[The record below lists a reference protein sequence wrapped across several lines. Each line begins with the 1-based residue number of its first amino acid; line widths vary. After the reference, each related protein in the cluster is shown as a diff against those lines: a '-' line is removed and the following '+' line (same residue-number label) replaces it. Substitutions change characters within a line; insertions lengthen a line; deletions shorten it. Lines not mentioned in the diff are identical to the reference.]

1 MFKHVHIA
9 TDGSELSR
17 KAIYHGIG
25 LAKAVGAKA
34 TAITVT
40 IPFRAFALNPERI
53 PGMEESYSKQM
64 TEVATKCLAE
74 AEDAATTAG
83 VRCEVVC
90 AKDEHPYRAIID
102 VAKKHGCDVIVM
114 ASHGRRGI
122 SAVVLGSETV
132 KVLTHSD
139 IPVLVYR

>member
-1 MFKHVHIA
+1 MFKHVLIA
-9 TDGSELSR
+9 TDGSDLSR
-17 KAIYHGIG
+17 KAIYNGIA

-40 IPFRAFALNPERI
+40 VPFRVFAINPERI
-53 PGMEESYSKQM
+53 SDMEESYSNEM
-64 TEVATKCLAE
+64 RAMATKCLAE
-74 AEDAATTAG
+74 VDGVAAAAG
-83 VRCEVVC
+83 TNCELIH
-90 AKDEHPYRAIID
+90 ATDEHPYHAIID
-102 VAKKHGCDVIVM
+102 AAKKNGCDLIVM

>member
-1 MFKHVHIA
+1 MFKHVLIA

-17 KAIYHGIG
+17 KAIHHGIG
-25 LAKAVGAKA
+25 LAKAIGARA

-40 IPFRAFALNPERI
+40 IPFRMFALNPERI

-64 TEVATKCLAE
+64 TDVATKSLAE
-74 AEDAATTAG
+74 VEDAATAAG
-83 VRCEVVC
+83 IHCEVVC
-90 AKDEHPYRAIID
+90 AKDEHPYQAIID
-102 VAKKHGCDVIVM
+102 AAKKNGCDLIVM